1 MTGRTRLSEGV
12 MESQSEPQKQAR
24 GAGGTPGGIGIFLLG
39 FALAC
44 AGAWL
49 LTNQVVVSSEYFA
62 SGFMVP
68 IINYHMNSFGL
79 SLVPFIIG
87 VAFLFFDAKS
97 VAGWLLTIAGLVIIL
112 VGILM
117 SLHIYFRPTSLF
129 NTLVMLVLL
138 FGGLGL
144 ILRSFKA
151 IPQGVGGPS
160 GQKPSN

>member
-1 MTGRTRLSEGV
+1 M
-12 MESQSEPQKQAR
+12 EPQTETENRKF
-24 GAGGTPGGIGIFLLG
+24 GAGGTPGGIGTFLLG

-49 LTNQVVVSSEYFA
+49 LTDQVVVSGDYFA
-62 SGFMVP
+62 AGFMLPVV
-68 IINYHMNSFGL
+68 NHRMNSFGL

-87 VAFLFFDAKS
+87 IGFLFFDGKS
-97 VAGWLLTIAGLVIIL
+97 RAGWLLTIAGLVIIL
-112 VGILM
+112 ARILM

-144 ILRSFKA
+144 IIRSLKSTQRT
-151 IPQGVGGPS
+151 PDGGP
-160 GQKPSN
+160 QNP